1 MGFQTFELTNY
12 MKNARPQT
20 TLRITDHGKFHY
32 PPAFSDLAIFLN
44 RGRMALLSDVHMY
57 EYDSKA
63 T

>member
-1 MGFQTFELTNY
+1 MP
-12 MKNARPQT
+12 RPQT

-32 PPAFSDLAIFLN
+32 PPAFSDLANFLN
-44 RGRMALLSDVHMY
+44 RGRMALLSNVHVY